1 MSQITVRQMNFDF
14 TEPISRYWYGNSPF
28 KTHFF
33 NSITLLFPDGEQ
45 FMLRTV
51 KRQLKQIDNPQ
62 LKQEVSAFV
71 GQEAQHAV
79 QHEKFWNN
87 LRQQGYHFD
96 TYLRFLRFI
105 LFKVCENQLSIKL
118 KLAMIAGVEHFT
130 NAIADLILREELFTE
145 AEPRMKELFEWH
157 SAEEIEHK
165 TVAYDVFQNV
175 TKSYLI
181 RLLGILIAYTFV
193 LGFVNLG
200 LVMMLYQDKKL
211 LDIKVWQE
219 MIQFFFTKEKFVFK
233 VFLHSLEYFKTN
245 FHPSQTDNLFLVK
258 KVMHIS

>member
-14 TEPISRYWYGNSPF
+14 SEQIQRYWYGNSPF

-51 KRQLKQIDNPQ
+51 KRQIKQIDNPQ
-62 LKQEVSAFV
+62 LKQEALAFV

-87 LRQQGYHFD
+87 LRQQGYEFD

-105 LFKVCENQLSIKL
+105 LFKICENRLSLEL

-130 NAIADLILREELFTE
+130 NVIAELTLKGELFAE
-145 AEPRMKELFEWH
+145 ADPKLKELFEWH

-165 TVAYDVFQNV
+165 TVAYDVLQNV
-175 TKSYLI
+175 TKSYPN
-181 RLLGILIAYTFV
+181 RLLGILIAYIFIF
-193 LGFVNLG
+193 GFVNLG
-200 LVMMLYQDKKL
+200 LIMMLYQDKKL
-211 LDIKVWQE
+211 LNIRVWKE
-219 MIQFFFTKEKFVFK
+219 MLQFFFIKEKFLVR
-233 VFLHSLEYFKTN
+233 VVLESLDYLRKN
-245 FHPSQTDNLFLVK
+245 FHPSQKDNLFLAK
-258 KVMHIS
+258 KVIF